1 MPTVSILMP
10 CFNAKATLAEALTS
24 LRRQSLSDFEVVL
37 VDDGST
43 DNSSEIQNQFAELDH
58 RIHILSLPHQGII
71 ESLNAGFRICQA
83 PLIARMDA
91 DDLSHPERLREQVNY
106 LDKHPEVALV
116 SCLVEGFPA
125 EQLHQGLRLY
135 IDWINSLITNEDIR
149 REIFVESP
157 LVHPSVMIR
166 SSWME
171 KVGGYENHGWPE
183 DYDLWL
189 RLYLQGAQFAK
200 VPIHLL
206 QWRDAPHRLTRV
218 DPRYSL
224 ENFLRTKTFYLMRG
238 PLVGRDAVI
247 LWGAGMMGRHL
258 SRHLQALAIP
268 LVAFIDIDPR
278 KIGRTRRMLPV
289 LPPDEL
295 LSVWKRYHSPALL
308 TAVGTRGARPL
319 IRERLTQMGLR
330 EGLDWWHVA

>member
-1 MPTVSILMP
+1 MP
-10 CFNAKATLAEALTS
+10 CFNAEATVADALAS
-24 LRRQSLSDFEVVL
+24 LLQQTLPDFELIL

-43 DNSSEIQNQFAELDH
+43 DHSTDILNHFANLDH
-58 RIHILSLPHQGII
+58 RIHILSLPHQGILGA
-71 ESLNAGFRICQA
+71 LNAGLRKCQA

-91 DDLSHPERLREQVNY
+91 DDLSHPERLQEQVNY
-106 LDKHPEVALV
+106 LGKHPEIAVV
-116 SCLVEGFPA
+116 SCLVEGFPT
-125 EQLHQGLRLY
+125 ERLQQGFRFY
-135 IDWINSLITNEDIR
+135 IDWLNSLVTDEDIR

-166 SSWME
+166 HTWLE
-171 KVGGYENHGWPE
+171 RVGGYEEHNWPE

-189 RLYLQGAQFAK
+189 RLYLLGARFAK
-200 VPIHLL
+200 VPLHLF
-206 QWRDAPHRLTRV
+206 QWRDDPHRLTRV

-224 ENFLRTKTFYLMRG
+224 ENFLRAKTLYLARG

-258 SRHLQALAIP
+258 SRHLQTQDIP

-278 KIGRTRRMLPV
+278 KIGRTRRMLPILSPNE
-289 LPPDEL
+289 LP
-295 LSVWKRYHSPALL
+295 SVWKRYHSPALL

-319 IRERLTQMGLR
+319 IRKKLIQLGLC